1 MLQFNYQLLQLRNK
15 QRVGI
20 IELDDEQFLG
30 KFHVAT
36 LLPWWIKSNTM
47 TCQKIENSYKHM
59 KEVKL
64 EYEESND
71 ENFQIYQIEE
81 QIKLY
86 RIDF

>member
-1 MLQFNYQLLQLRNK
+1 M
-15 QRVGI
+15 
-20 IELDDEQFLG
+20 
-30 KFHVAT
+30 
-36 LLPWWIKSNTM
+36 
-47 TCQKIENSYKHM
+47 ENSYKHM